1 MPDKSQQKSDQIT
14 ASQKKSLNNL
24 VPFKTGFDIR
34 RKNAGRKTKE
44 HTFSDTA
51 REMLASN
58 HIEVTWTTEA
68 TGKKGSGEKTIT
80 IETKKSFYHH
90 LVAVLIME
98 GMRGNMVAIRE
109 LINNTEGKLPI
120 INQTNVTTVMGL
132 RIGDSEELKDTK
144 DVRGA
149 LAIIGDNWT
158 ATGA

>member
-1 MPDKSQQKSDQIT
+1 MSNKPQQKTGQIT
-14 ASQKKSLNNL
+14 ASKQKGFDNL

-34 RKNAGRKTKE
+34 RKNAGRKKKE